1 MPPGGRSRRR
11 GRSSHSN
18 RSSSIAPNT
27 TGQFA
32 WMMRQSADAGSAPW
46 VLFLHGNAATVA
58 SRVNIVR
65 YEHLRSLG
73 VNVFAPEYR
82 GFGGLAGEP
91 TESGVTEDAS
101 IAYRYL
107 RETLRVPP
115 GRIVIYGWSLGS
127 AIAVNVA
134 STVDSGAL
142 ILEGAPASLVAIG
155 AARVPV
161 DADSAGDAKSIRI
174 DRENRPHYRPE
185 AVHSQ
190 PGRYDN
196 PDRRRARALRRRAR
210 TEDLRR
216 GPRRPHRSGRRR
228 RRDDVRSGPRF
239 PVPRLAASHR
249 ACRHALTA
257 AASSSD
263 TRARSS
269 LPRSAAY
276 DARCVHRSA
285 APTGACRASSAPDA
299 ARHAPSGPLSWSSR
313 TRSSCREPR

>member
-1 MPPGGRSRRR
+1 MTIRSVRRVAITIAAIVAGSYSGAVVYLMTQETRLVFAAGRPLAASRPQQPFEQVQLDPSDPSR
-11 GRSSHSN
+11 
-18 RSSSIAPNT
+18 
-27 TGQFA
+27 QFA
-32 WMMRQSADAGSAPW
+32 WMMRRASARSADAGSAPW

-155 AARVPV
+155 QREYPWMPIRLVMRNPFESVEKIDRITAPKLFIHSPEDTIIPIGEGRALFDAAPGPKTFVEVRGGHIDPADV
-161 DADSAGDAKSIRI
+161 DAETMFG
-174 DRENRPHYRPE
+174 
-185 AVHSQ
+185 AVRDFLSRASLIG
-190 PGRYDN
+190 PGSS
-196 PDRRRARALRRRAR
+196 
-210 TEDLRR
+210 TV
-216 GPRRPHRSGRRR
+216 SGR
-228 RRDDVRSGPRF
+228 
-239 PVPRLAASHR
+239 
-249 ACRHALTA
+249 
-257 AASSSD
+257 
-263 TRARSS
+263 
-269 LPRSAAY
+269 
-276 DARCVHRSA
+276 
-285 APTGACRASSAPDA
+285 
-299 ARHAPSGPLSWSSR
+299 
-313 TRSSCREPR
+313 

>member
-1 MPPGGRSRRR
+1 MTIRNVRRVAITIAAIVAGSYSGAVVYLMTQETRLVFAAGRPLAASRPQQPFEQVQLDPSDPSR
-11 GRSSHSN
+11 
-18 RSSSIAPNT
+18 
-27 TGQFA
+27 QFA
-32 WMMRQSADAGSAPW
+32 WMMRRASARSADAGSAPW

-155 AARVPV
+155 QREYPWMPIRLVMRNPFESVAKIDRITAPKLFIHSPEDTIIPIGEGRALFDAAPGPKTFVEVRGGHIDPADV
-161 DADSAGDAKSIRI
+161 DAETMFG
-174 DRENRPHYRPE
+174 
-185 AVHSQ
+185 AVRDFLSRASLIG
-190 PGRYDN
+190 PGSS
-196 PDRRRARALRRRAR
+196 
-210 TEDLRR
+210 TV
-216 GPRRPHRSGRRR
+216 SGR
-228 RRDDVRSGPRF
+228 
-239 PVPRLAASHR
+239 
-249 ACRHALTA
+249 
-257 AASSSD
+257 
-263 TRARSS
+263 
-269 LPRSAAY
+269 
-276 DARCVHRSA
+276 
-285 APTGACRASSAPDA
+285 
-299 ARHAPSGPLSWSSR
+299 
-313 TRSSCREPR
+313 